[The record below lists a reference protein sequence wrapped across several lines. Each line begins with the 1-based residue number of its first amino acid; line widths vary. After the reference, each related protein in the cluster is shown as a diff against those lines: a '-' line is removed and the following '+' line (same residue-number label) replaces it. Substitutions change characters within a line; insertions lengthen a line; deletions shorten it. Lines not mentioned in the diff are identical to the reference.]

1 MALVPR
7 DDALPLPKP
16 TAQMIPQTTRQ
27 PTKIEYEGCIN
38 CHLPA
43 TVETH
48 PWSQRSSSPL
58 SQSTMLTPPFEGQ
71 AMARFHNILTAGV
84 TSL

>member
-27 PTKIEYEGCIN
+27 PTKIEYEGCIS
-38 CHLPA
+38 CHLPV
-43 TVETH
+43 TVGTH

-58 SQSTMLTPPFEGQ
+58 TQSTTLALPYKGQ
-71 AMARFHNILTAGV
+71 AMARFYNISTTGV
-84 TSL
+84 APL